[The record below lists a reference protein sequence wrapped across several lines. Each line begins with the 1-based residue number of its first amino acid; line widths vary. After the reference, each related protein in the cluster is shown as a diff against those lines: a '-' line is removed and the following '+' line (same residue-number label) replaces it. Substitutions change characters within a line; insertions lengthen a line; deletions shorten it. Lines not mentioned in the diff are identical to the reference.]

1 MYLFQASKIPPIY
14 ERPTTSNISVEEG
27 GVFNVSTVRCGSR
40 ERGFG
45 TDKTPCSGPAPGR
58 SDIDEKMQTFQVSK
72 SCNRQQFPSSV
83 TRGVR
88 SRPLRDATSTKVE
101 TVPLLSPTM
110 ESELLKEPW
119 TFPRTKANPTKEEDI
134 AALSA
139 WEEDFQDL
147 SSWCMDTFQG
157 QCDFHIGEST
167 TFKLSGIVITT
178 FIYL

>member
-1 MYLFQASKIPPIY
+1 
-14 ERPTTSNISVEEG
+14 
-27 GVFNVSTVRCGSR
+27 
-40 ERGFG
+40 
-45 TDKTPCSGPAPGR
+45 
-58 SDIDEKMQTFQVSK
+58 MQTYQSFQVSK
-72 SCNRQQFPSSV
+72 SCNRQQLPSSV

-88 SRPLRDATSTKVE
+88 SRPLGDATSAKAE

-110 ESELLKEPW
+110 ETEFLKEPW
-119 TFPRTKANPTKEEDI
+119 VFPRVKAGLTKEENI

-167 TFKLSGIVITT
+167 TFKLSGM
-178 FIYL
+178 YLYANERGSSSVEFR

>member
-1 MYLFQASKIPPIY
+1 M
-14 ERPTTSNISVEEG
+14 
-27 GVFNVSTVRCGSR
+27 
-40 ERGFG
+40 
-45 TDKTPCSGPAPGR
+45 KTPHSGSGPGQ
-58 SDIDEKMQTFQVSK
+58 SDIDGKMQTFQVSK
-72 SCNRQQFPSSV
+72 SCNRQQLPLSV

-88 SRPLRDATSTKVE
+88 SRPLGDATSTKVE

-110 ESELLKEPW
+110 ETELLKEPW
-119 TFPRTKANPTKEEDI
+119 VFPRTKANPTKEEDM

-167 TFKLSGIVITT
+167 TFKLSGI
-178 FIYL
+178 YLYKWVRHSMEFR